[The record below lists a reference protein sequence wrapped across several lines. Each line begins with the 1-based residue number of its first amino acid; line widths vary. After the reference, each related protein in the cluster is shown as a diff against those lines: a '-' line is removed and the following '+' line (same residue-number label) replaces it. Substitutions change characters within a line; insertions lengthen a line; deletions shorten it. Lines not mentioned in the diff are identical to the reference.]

1 MYKKFT
7 KILLLIILLSPL
19 SVYALKDRVTVS
31 STGWN
36 YDYFQHTIG
45 RVQVQK
51 K

>member
-36 YDYFQHTIG
+36 YDYFSTYNWKG
-45 RVQVQK
+45 TNERK
-51 K
+51 